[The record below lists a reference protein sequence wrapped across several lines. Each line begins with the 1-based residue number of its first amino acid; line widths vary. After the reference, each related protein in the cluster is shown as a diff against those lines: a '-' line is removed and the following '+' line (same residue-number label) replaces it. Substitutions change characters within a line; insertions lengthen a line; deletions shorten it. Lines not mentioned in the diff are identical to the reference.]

1 MMVESMLGSFWTIL
15 KSVNKLLLDAV
26 HIRESALF
34 QSALRC
40 KRHFSK
46 MQTAQ
51 FAQRTLECHLNIE
64 IWPPTSF
71 RQNRKANLA

>member
-26 HIRESALF
+26 HTCESALF

-51 FAQRTLECHLNIE
+51 SPHKELWNAT
-64 IWPPTSF
+64 
-71 RQNRKANLA
+71 